1 VGKKVKV
8 VFDTNVWISIFLKR
22 TLSGEYTRVKNR
34 CIIYASP
41 DILLEISKVLLY
53 PKTADIL
60 KEAKISSKEVL
71 RAIKKDIIIIDPET
85 KWDIIEDEPEDNKI
99 IECTIAAE
107 ADFIVTGDNH
117 LLQLSKFK
125 KRIILKPREFLDLNL

>member
-53 PKTADIL
+53 QKPQISL
-60 KEAKISSKEVL
+60 KRQK
-71 RAIKKDIIIIDPET
+71 
-85 KWDIIEDEPEDNKI
+85 
-99 IECTIAAE
+99 
-107 ADFIVTGDNH
+107 
-117 LLQLSKFK
+117 
-125 KRIILKPREFLDLNL
+125 